1 VDLLVEESG
10 ERLRSDGAGCA
21 DHGDLT
27 CFLAGHDDDGLLEI
41 LERVGLN
48 GICGIDLKLLDDV
61 SFHGYIGRYLY
72 TFSRITVT
80 LSRHSML

>member
-1 VDLLVEESG
+1 
-10 ERLRSDGAGCA
+10 
-21 DHGDLT
+21 
-27 CFLAGHDDDGLLEI
+27 LEI